1 MKNRRERE
9 NYSWELI
16 QDMIDKEV
24 SAAFKL
30 RTPLKKEYEKLPK
43 RPPKQTNHQRLP
55 LQENGCGVPY
65 KTLPRPSDKRIDVV
79 DL

>member
-24 SAAFKL
+24 SSAFKL
-30 RTPLKKEYEKLPK
+30 REQPFKIRISNEKLSK
-43 RPPKQTNHQRLP
+43 RPPIYETI
-55 LQENGCGVPY
+55 G
-65 KTLPRPSDKRIDVV
+65 
-79 DL
+79 

>member
-24 SAAFKL
+24 SSAFKL
-30 RTPLKKEYEKLPK
+30 RKK
-43 RPPKQTNHQRLP
+43 
-55 LQENGCGVPY
+55 
-65 KTLPRPSDKRIDVV
+65 DD
-79 DL
+79 

>member
-1 MKNRRERE
+1 MKNRRERKARE

-30 RTPLKKEYEKLPK
+30 KE
-43 RPPKQTNHQRLP
+43 PPKEKN
-55 LQENGCGVPY
+55 N
-65 KTLPRPSDKRIDVV
+65 D
-79 DL
+79 

>member
-1 MKNRRERE
+1 MKTEKNRRARE

-30 RTPLKKEYEKLPK
+30 KE
-43 RPPKQTNHQRLP
+43 PPK
-55 LQENGCGVPY
+55 E
-65 KTLPRPSDKRIDVV
+65 KK
-79 DL
+79 

>member
-1 MKNRRERE
+1 MKGNRRERE

-30 RTPLKKEYEKLPK
+30 RTPLKKEYEKLPE
-43 RPPKQTNHQRLP
+43 RPPIYETI
-55 LQENGCGVPY
+55 G
-65 KTLPRPSDKRIDVV
+65 
-79 DL
+79 

>member
-1 MKNRRERE
+1 MIDLKKNEHIINRRERE

-30 RTPLKKEYEKLPK
+30 KERPEKK
-43 RPPKQTNHQRLP
+43 
-55 LQENGCGVPY
+55 
-65 KTLPRPSDKRIDVV
+65 
-79 DL
+79 

>member
-1 MKNRRERE
+1 MNRRERKARE

-30 RTPLKKEYEKLPK
+30 KEKPEKK
-43 RPPKQTNHQRLP
+43 
-55 LQENGCGVPY
+55 
-65 KTLPRPSDKRIDVV
+65 
-79 DL
+79 

>member
-1 MKNRRERE
+1 MIDLKKNGHIINRSERE

-30 RTPLKKEYEKLPK
+30 KERQEKK
-43 RPPKQTNHQRLP
+43 
-55 LQENGCGVPY
+55 
-65 KTLPRPSDKRIDVV
+65 
-79 DL
+79 

>member
-1 MKNRRERE
+1 MSRRERE

-30 RTPLKKEYEKLPK
+30 KEPKKNNDNT
-43 RPPKQTNHQRLP
+43 Q
-55 LQENGCGVPY
+55 V
-65 KTLPRPSDKRIDVV
+65 
-79 DL
+79 

>member
-30 RTPLKKEYEKLPK
+30 KEQPKKK
-43 RPPKQTNHQRLP
+43 
-55 LQENGCGVPY
+55 
-65 KTLPRPSDKRIDVV
+65 
-79 DL
+79 